1 MRLIVTRPE
10 EDAGPLRNKLET
22 LGHQVTLLPLLRI
35 VRREGVLVPQLQW
48 QAVVATSAN
57 GVRAASQL
65 VHLKTLRM
73 LTVGPQSLAAA
84 RAAGFI
90 RSEAHGGDVDGLA
103 RFIGKALDPAG
114 GPILYLS
121 GTETAGNLQRQ
132 LQDLGFTVERAV
144 LYDAVPVTRIPAQA
158 IADQDGVLLYSP
170 RTARIWAG
178 LAGNDVSL
186 RHYCLS
192 PNVAAALPA
201 HWLKSVA
208 KTPDESSMLAL
219 LDPRPR
225 TV

>member
-10 EDAGPLRNKLET
+10 EDAGPLRARLET

-35 VRREGVLVPQLQW
+35 VPRKGVVIPDYPW

-57 GVRAASQL
+57 GIRVASNL
-65 VHLKTLRM
+65 VSLKTLPM

-90 RSEAHGGDVDGLA
+90 RSEAHGGDVNGLA
-103 RFIGKALDPAG
+103 RYIGKALDPAD
-114 GPILYLS
+114 GPVLYLS
-121 GTETAGNLQRQ
+121 GAETAGNLQQQ
-132 LQDLGFTVERAV
+132 LQDIGFTIDRAV
-144 LYDAVPVTRIPAQA
+144 LYDAVPVQKMSSIA
-158 IADQDGVLLYSP
+158 IADHDGVLLYSP

-178 LAGNDVSL
+178 LAGTNVSL

-192 PNVAAALPA
+192 PNVAAALPER
-201 HWLKSVA
+201 WLKSVA
-208 KTPDESSMLAL
+208 PTPDEWSMLAL
-219 LDPRPR
+219 LDPHPR